1 MFDQVLDNLR
11 KATDSTIQVQ
21 QEMFREWFQQ
31 WTQVP
36 GIPTPGTMIT
46 SSWADQIHAF
56 QRKWSE
62 TITEML
68 NKHRETLDSQY
79 RAGIQTIEDAV
90 RVGEAQQDLAQFGKR
105 TEELWRQSIDCLKTV
120 MEAQVRDFQAAA
132 EKAFEAVSKGGEAV
146 SKSVPGAKV

>member
-1 MFDQVLDNLR
+1 MFDQVLESLR
-11 KATDSTIQVQ
+11 NATNSTIQLQ

-31 WTQVP
+31 WSQVA
-36 GIPTPGTMIT
+36 GIPTPGTMLT
-46 SSWADQIHAF
+46 SAWADQVQNF
-56 QRKWSE
+56 RKKWSE

-90 RVGEAQQDLAQFGKR
+90 RVGEAKDPAQFRKL
-105 TEELWRQSIDCLKTV
+105 TEELWRSSYDCLKTA
-120 MEAQVRDFQAAA
+120 MEAQLRDFQAAA

-146 SKSVPGAKV
+146 SKSVPGTKV